1 MPRSVSVEGGKMA
14 HHNGITTDGL
24 MSAPIDP
31 TDETCAYL
39 SVVTCRVNVLGC
51 AIQSSAESREYS
63 PTVP

>member
-1 MPRSVSVEGGKMA
+1 MA

-31 TDETCAYL
+31 TDETCAYVC
-39 SVVTCRVNVLGC
+39 VVTCPRYVLGC
-51 AIQSSAESREYS
+51 AIQSSAQSREYS

>member
-31 TDETCAYL
+31 TDETCAY
-39 SVVTCRVNVLGC
+39 V
-51 AIQSSAESREYS
+51 SSRAALMC
-63 PTVP
+63 